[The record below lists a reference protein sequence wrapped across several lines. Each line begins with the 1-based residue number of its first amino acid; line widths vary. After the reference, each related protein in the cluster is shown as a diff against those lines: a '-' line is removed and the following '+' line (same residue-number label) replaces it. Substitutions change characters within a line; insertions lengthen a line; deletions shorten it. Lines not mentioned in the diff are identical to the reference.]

1 MLYHYT
7 NIETLVG
14 ILSKYKDNKAT
25 NKWTVK
31 EGDLTFWASNLYS
44 MNDPQEMHHGIKFL
58 QKVIPAI
65 ENLFKDRPS
74 DVPGIIDEM
83 NDFMGAGDEK
93 ELMQKLD
100 DYLLKVG
107 LSPFSLSFSKAEDKL
122 PMWKMYGD
130 NGNGVALLFDDDL
143 LKNEF
148 ENLIFADA
156 VNYGFNVKNPN
167 VIGTIISSI
176 NKRFNKTKQEF
187 IKDNVLTSAG
197 MFAFVCPFLKDE
209 SYEYEKEYRVA
220 FVAKEHSDTKFRVR
234 GNRIIPYVEVS
245 IPIKYLKGV
254 VIGPCLLESETKR
267 ALHHLFLGC
276 GIDSKNMIIKQS
288 DIHYRE

>member
-7 NIETLVG
+7 SIDTLVCLLNSYRVNKNVQ
-14 ILSKYKDNKAT
+14 IDNYSK
-25 NKWTVK
+25 
-31 EGDLTFWASNLYS
+31 GCLTFWASSLYS
-44 MNDPQEMHHGIKFL
+44 MNDPQEMHHGMEFL
-58 QKVIPAI
+58 QNVIPAI
-65 ENLFKDRPS
+65 ENIFVDRPL
-74 DVPGIIDEM
+74 DVPGIVDEM
-83 NDFMGAGDEK
+83 KDFMGSGNEK
-93 ELMQKLD
+93 DLMQKLD
-100 DYLLKVG
+100 DYLIRVG

-143 LKNEF
+143 LENEF
-148 ENLIFADA
+148 DNLIFADA

-176 NKRFNKTKQEF
+176 NKRFNKTKQES
-187 IKDNVLTSAG
+187 IKDDVLTSAG

-209 SYEYEKEYRVA
+209 SYEYEKEYRVV